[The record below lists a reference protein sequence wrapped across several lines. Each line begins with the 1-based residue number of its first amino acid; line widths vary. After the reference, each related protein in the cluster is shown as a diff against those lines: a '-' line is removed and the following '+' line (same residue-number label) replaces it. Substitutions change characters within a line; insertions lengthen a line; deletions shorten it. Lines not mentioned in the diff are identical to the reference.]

1 MRAEYRHAVHAF
13 LCFSFSIVAG
23 ISFAATIAE
32 QATPEKAPIF
42 DVASVKP
49 SSSQISGQGAG
60 RKGPPPF
67 TIGPKQLAARGLTLK
82 RLISHA
88 YSVEGSL
95 ILGGPIWT
103 ENERY
108 DIEAKTESP
117 ATREEMM
124 LMLRTLLADR
134 YQLKFHR
141 ESKAVTQNALVVA
154 KNGPKYGP
162 RFHLAQDGVP
172 PSALDKRPVGEIPI
186 KGKTMKDLAYFLT
199 DNQHMWDPDADGRT
213 GSPVLDQTGLAG
225 VYDIVMRAV
234 SRRDWLA
241 VFEQDLG
248 LKVEMRKIPSAVFV
262 IDSAATPTSN

>member
-1 MRAEYRHAVHAF
+1 MRAENRHAVHAI
-13 LCFSFSIVAG
+13 LGFSFSIVAA

-32 QATPEKAPIF
+32 QSTPDKVPIF

-49 SSSQISGQGAG
+49 SASQIAGQGGG

-88 YSVEGSL
+88 YSVEDSL
-95 ILGGPIWT
+95 ILGGPVWT

-108 DIEAKTESP
+108 DIDAKTESP

-134 YQLKFHR
+134 YHLKFHR
-141 ESKAVTQNALVVA
+141 ESKAVPQNVLVVA

-172 PSALDKRPVGEIPI
+172 PPALDKRSVGQIPL
-186 KGKTMKDLAYFLT
+186 KGKTMKDFAFFLT
-199 DNQHMWDPDADGRT
+199 DNQHMWDPDADDGA
-213 GSPVLDQTGLAG
+213 GPPVLDQTGLAG
-225 VYDIVMRAV
+225 VYDIVMSSA

-248 LKVEMRKIPSAVFV
+248 LKVEMRKIPSAIFV
-262 IDSAATPTSN
+262 IESATRPTSN